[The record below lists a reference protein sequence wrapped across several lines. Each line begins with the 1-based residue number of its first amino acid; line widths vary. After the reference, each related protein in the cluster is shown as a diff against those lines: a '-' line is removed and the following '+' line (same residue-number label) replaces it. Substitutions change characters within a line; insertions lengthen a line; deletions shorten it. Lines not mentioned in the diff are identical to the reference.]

1 MGQGEAGLDRGN
13 AAKCGCWKP
22 LLIANRRPLVQGEAH
37 RLDYRAEARDGAGR
51 PGGSFTAAPL
61 HASIGT
67 MTIAEPNVGKVYL
80 VGAGPGDP
88 GLITLRGIECLE
100 RADVVLYD
108 YLVNPNILQHA
119 ADTCECICL
128 GRHGRT
134 RVWPQEEVNA
144 AIVSHARNGKTVVRL
159 KGGDP
164 IVFGRYVEESSA
176 LRAAGIPFEVVPGI
190 TAALAAGSYANIPI
204 THRDFAS
211 AAALITGQ
219 EHPGKTETS
228 LDYDALARFPGT
240 LILYMGVTT
249 APVWS
254 AALMQAG
261 KDAETPVA
269 IVRRCSFPDQQ
280 TIRCTLGRV
289 AQEAAGLRPPV
300 LFIVGEVAAVAS
312 GPSWFEQRPLFG
324 QRILV
329 TRPEN
334 QAASLVRPFT
344 ELGAEVLVQ
353 PAIRITP
360 PEDVALLDHTLA
372 RLDEFNWLVFSSA
385 NGVRALLDRLLS
397 GERDL
402 RALGHMK
409 LAAIG
414 PGTCHELN
422 GYRLKSD
429 LVPAEFRAE
438 SLAETLAPHVRG
450 QRCLLVRASRGREVL
465 AEQLRGSGAI
475 VEQVVAYT
483 STDVQEPDPEIA
495 EALASGAIDW
505 VTVTSSAIA
514 RSLVTMFGDS
524 LRATRLAS
532 ISPIT
537 SKTLEEAGFP
547 PSAEANEYTM
557 AGVVE
562 AIVRSV

>member
-1 MGQGEAGLDRGN
+1 
-13 AAKCGCWKP
+13 
-22 LLIANRRPLVQGEAH
+22 
-37 RLDYRAEARDGAGR
+37 
-51 PGGSFTAAPL
+51 
-61 HASIGT
+61 
-67 MTIAEPNVGKVYL
+67 MTIGEPNVGKVYL

-88 GLITLRGIECLE
+88 GLITLRGIECLQ

-119 ADTCECICL
+119 AAACECICL

-134 RVWPQEEVNA
+134 RVWPQDEVNA
-144 AIVSHARNGKTVVRL
+144 AMVSHARNGKTVVRL

-176 LRAAGIPFEVVPGI
+176 LRAAGVPFEVIPGI

-211 AAALITGQ
+211 AAALVTGQ

-228 LDYDALARFPGT
+228 LDYEALARFPGT

-254 AALMQAG
+254 AALMHAG

-280 TIRCTLGRV
+280 TIRCTLRTV
-289 AQEAAGLRPPV
+289 AQEAARLRPPV
-300 LFIVGEVAAVAS
+300 LFIVGEVAAVES

-324 QRILV
+324 QRVLV

-334 QAASLVRPFT
+334 QAASLVRQLT
-344 ELGAEVLVQ
+344 ELGADVLVQ
-353 PAIRITP
+353 PAIRIAP
-360 PEDVALLDHTLA
+360 PEDVALVDHTLS
-372 RLDEFNWLVFSSA
+372 RLDEFEWLVFSSA

-397 GERDL
+397 GEQDL
-402 RALGHMK
+402 RALGDVK

-414 PGTCHELN
+414 PGTCHQLN
-422 GYRLKSD
+422 EYRLKSD

-438 SLAETLAPHVRG
+438 SLAEALAPHVRG
-450 QRCLLVRASRGREVL
+450 RRCLLVRASRGREVL
-465 AEQLRGSGAI
+465 AEQLRAAGAT
-475 VEQVVAYT
+475 VEQVVAYA
-483 STDVQEPDPEIA
+483 SSDVQIADPEIVS
-495 EALASGAIDW
+495 ALASGAIDW

-514 RSLVTMFGDS
+514 RSLVSMFGDS
-524 LRATRLAS
+524 LRAARLAS

-537 SKTLEEAGFP
+537 SATLQEAGFT
-547 PSAEANEYTM
+547 PSAEAAEYTM

-562 AIVRSV
+562 AIVRSVVMRA